1 MNVLSCLLFPNSI
14 GRIEKG
20 TESAMP
26 DLRRMR
32 TSSYHSPWVAPRHG
46 PRHSKGGLKRLGA
59 RGRLVR
65 IAYGRVRPLLAGPP
79 SRVRAFFSVARMPRT
94 TREVREPATRAWRVR
109 TVSSKSLLTVVD
121 LREDRQARQHD
132 RSAVRLTQVSPP
144 AVHQARRANSYPSHR
159 LREVA
164 AASGRC
170 SLNRL
175 PGSRS

>member
-14 GRIEKG
+14 GRIETG
-20 TESAMP
+20 TEPAMP

-46 PRHSKGGLKRLGA
+46 PRHPKGGLKRLGA
-59 RGRLVR
+59 RGRLLPIV
-65 IAYGRVRPLLAGPP
+65 YGRSRPLPAGPP
-79 SRVRAFFSVARMPRT
+79 NRVRALFSVARMPRT

-109 TVSSKSLLTVVD
+109 TVSRKSFLTVID
-121 LREDRQARQHD
+121 LCEGVQARQHS
-132 RSAVRLTQVSPP
+132 RSAVVGPP

-159 LREVA
+159 VREVA
-164 AASGRC
+164 AASGRR
-170 SLNRL
+170 SLNSL